1 MATEL
6 WAVGLTL
13 LGTLI
18 GAWGPI
24 MFKKGS
30 STFTIN
36 PKVILRNPMILL
48 KNYYVIF
55 GCFLYATS
63 AFIFI
68 PALQGGELS
77 VLYPL
82 VSLSYVWVALLS
94 MKFLGERMNK
104 IKWAGIALIILG
116 VSLIG
121 FGSI

>member
-1 MATEL
+1 MTTQL
-6 WAVGLTL
+6 WAIGLVL
-13 LGTLI
+13 LGTII
-18 GAWGPI
+18 GAFGPI
-24 MFKKGS
+24 LFKKGAS
-30 STFTIN
+30 RFTIN
-36 PKVILRNPMILL
+36 PKTILKNPLIIL
-48 KNYYVIF
+48 KNYYVVG

-68 PALQGGELS
+68 PALRGGELS

-104 IKWAGIALIILG
+104 TKWLGIAFIILG

-121 FGSI
+121 FGHV